1 MHILTGVI
9 VSLTLLSALFTR
21 AYSDEQSEEGQNL
34 SDSCA
39 TVATWCVL
47 ILCLLVGH
55 WIAVVFGKF

>member
-21 AYSDEQSEEGQNL
+21 AYSDEESEAAQSIA
-34 SDSCA
+34 DFCA
-39 TVATWCVL
+39 TVCTWCVL